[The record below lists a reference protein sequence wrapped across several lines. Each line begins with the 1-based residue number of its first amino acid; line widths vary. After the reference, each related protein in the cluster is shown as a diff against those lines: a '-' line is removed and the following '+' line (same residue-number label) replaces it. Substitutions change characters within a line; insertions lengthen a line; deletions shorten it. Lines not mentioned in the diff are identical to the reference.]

1 VPARFEPQEQNRMR
15 SNLPV
20 TGREVEIAE
29 GEVLVSQTDPKGVIT
44 AVNRAFVRLSGYTAA
59 ELIGQPHN
67 LIRHPDMPSEAYADM
82 WKTLKSGRPWVGRV
96 KNRCKNGDHYW
107 VEANVTP
114 ILQRGQTT
122 GYISVRRK
130 LGREQIRAAESAYA
144 AIRSGQAAGL
154 QLRYGE
160 VHRPSL
166 SERFNPLWLLSLK
179 QRLMLSA
186 AGVVALA
193 AALLYTSAGLGPW
206 SLWLLGIGSVFAF
219 YSAWWLSHDIR
230 DRLYLA
236 SQVFERIAQGD
247 YNDPLPI
254 HRSDSV
260 GKVLIGLK
268 SLQIRLGYQVEEAAK
283 QAKINGRIVSALDVA
298 SACVM
303 VANADNRIVYTNR
316 AIREMFHAAEADLQR
331 GLPGFSAAAVEGG
344 SIDQFHAH
352 PEHQQ
357 RLLRELKA
365 PHHAR
370 IEVGGRILDLVVTP
384 VIAADG
390 ERTGTVTEWKD
401 RTAELAIEEGVST
414 VVAAAARGDFSQRIP
429 LEGKTGFVRNLAI
442 SIGSL
447 MDGTAQSLDA
457 VRRVL
462 QALADGDLSQRIEV
476 QLSGLFDEMK
486 QATNSTV
493 DALSA
498 IVREIQES
506 VDTIHTAAGEIA
518 SGNADLSM
526 RTEQQAAS
534 LEETAASME
543 ELTSTVRATAE
554 NAQTANRLAQ
564 GASSTADGGGRV
576 VGQLVSTMGEIDAQ
590 SRRIEDI
597 IGVIDG
603 IAFQTN
609 ILALNAAVE
618 AARAG
623 EQGRGFAV
631 VAGEVRSLAQ
641 RAATAAREIKALI
654 GESVEKSRSGAQ
666 LAATAGSTMQ
676 EVLAAVRRVSDLMG
690 EISTA
695 SIEQSSGIEQV
706 NQTVTQLDEGTQ
718 QNAALVEE
726 ASAAARSMEEQ
737 AAQLQKAVAR
747 FRL

>member
-1 VPARFEPQEQNRMR
+1 M
-15 SNLPV
+15 
-20 TGREVEIAE
+20 
-29 GEVLVSQTDPKGVIT
+29 
-44 AVNRAFVRLSGYTAA
+44 
-59 ELIGQPHN
+59 
-67 LIRHPDMPSEAYADM
+67 
-82 WKTLKSGRPWVGRV
+82 
-96 KNRCKNGDHYW
+96 
-107 VEANVTP
+107 
-114 ILQRGQTT
+114 
-122 GYISVRRK
+122 
-130 LGREQIRAAESAYA
+130 
-144 AIRSGQAAGL
+144 
-154 QLRYGE
+154 
-160 VHRPSL
+160 
-166 SERFNPLWLLSLK
+166 
-179 QRLMLSA
+179 
-186 AGVVALA
+186 
-193 AALLYTSAGLGPW
+193 
-206 SLWLLGIGSVFAF
+206 FAF

-230 DRLYLA
+230 DRLFLA

-247 YNDPLPI
+247 YGDSLPI

-268 SLQIRLGYQVEEAAK
+268 SLQIRLGYQVEETAK
-283 QAKINGRIVSALDVA
+283 QAKINARIVSALDAA

-303 VANADNRIVYTNR
+303 IANSDNRIVYANR
-316 AIREMFHAAEADLQR
+316 AIRQMFREAERDLQR
-331 GLPGFSAAAVEGG
+331 AIPGFTADKVTGG

-365 PHHAR
+365 PHQTR
-370 IEVGGRILDLVVTP
+370 IEVGGRKLDLIVTP
-384 VIAADG
+384 VIAEDG
-390 ERTGTVTEWKD
+390 ERTGTVTEWRD
-401 RTAELAIEEGVST
+401 RTAELAIEEGVAT

-429 LEGKTGFVRNLAI
+429 LEGKTGFVRNLAM
-442 SIGSL
+442 SIDSL
-447 MDGTAQSLDA
+447 MDSTAQSLEA
-457 VRRVL
+457 VRSVL
-462 QALADGDLSQRIEV
+462 LGLADGDLSRRIEV
-476 QLSGLFDEMK
+476 ELSGLFDEMK

-498 IVREIQES
+498 IVRDIKES
-506 VDTIHTAAGEIA
+506 VDAIHTAASEIA
-518 SGNADLSM
+518 SGNADLSI

-554 NAQTANRLAQ
+554 NAQTANRLSQ
-564 GASSTADGGGRV
+564 GASGTADQGGRA

-654 GESVEKSRSGAQ
+654 SESVEKTRSGAQ
-666 LAATAGSTMQ
+666 LAASAGSTMQ
-676 EVLAAVRRVSDLMG
+676 EVLSAVRRVSDLMG

-695 SIEQSSGIEQV
+695 AIEQSSGIEQV

-737 AAQLQKAVAR
+737 AAQLQRAVAR

>member
-1 VPARFEPQEQNRMR
+1 MR
-15 SNLPV
+15 TNLPV

-29 GEVLVSQTDPKGVIT
+29 GETLVSQTDPKGVIT
-44 AVNRAFVRLSGYTAA
+44 SVNRAFVRVSGYGVE
-59 ELIGQPHN
+59 ELLGQPHN
-67 LIRHPDMPSEAYADM
+67 MIRHPDMPPEAFADM
-82 WKTLKSGRPWVGRV
+82 WKTLKSGRPWVGLV

-114 ILQRGQTT
+114 IVERGQTT

-130 LGREQIRAAESAYA
+130 VSRERIRTAESAYA
-144 AIRSGQAAGL
+144 AIRAGTAAGL
-154 QLRYGE
+154 RLRFGE
-160 VHRPSL
+160 LHRPTL
-166 SERFNPLWLLSLK
+166 SERYNPLWLLTLK

-186 AGVVALA
+186 AGVVVLG
-193 AALLYTSAGLGPW
+193 AALLYSSTGLGPW
-206 SLWLLGIGSVFAF
+206 SLWLLGIGGMFAF

-230 DRLYLA
+230 DRLFIA
-236 SQVFERIAQGD
+236 NEVFERIAQGE
-247 YNDPLPI
+247 YKDPLPI

-268 SLQIRLGYQVEEAAK
+268 SLQIRLGYQVEETAK
-283 QAKINGRIVSALDVA
+283 QAKINARIVSALDAA

-303 VANADNRIVYTNR
+303 IANADNRIVYANR
-316 AIREMFHAAEADLQR
+316 AIRAMFREAETDLRRALPDFTADK
-331 GLPGFSAAAVEGG
+331 VTGG
-344 SIDQFHAH
+344 SIDQFHAN
-352 PEHQQ
+352 PEHQR
-357 RLLRELKA
+357 RLLAELKA
-365 PHHAR
+365 PHHAS
-370 IEVGGRILDLVVTP
+370 IEVGGRKLALVVTP
-384 VIAADG
+384 VFTEDG

-401 RTAELAIEEGVST
+401 RTAELAIEEGVAS

-429 LEGKTGFVRNLAI
+429 LEGKTGFVRNLAV
-442 SIGSL
+442 SIDSL
-447 MDGTAQSLDA
+447 MDSTAQSLEA
-457 VRRVL
+457 VRAVL
-462 QALADGDLSQRIEV
+462 LALADGDLSRRIEV

-486 QATNSTV
+486 QATNSTA
-493 DALSA
+493 DALSE
-498 IVREIQES
+498 IVRDIKTS
-506 VDTIHTAAGEIA
+506 VDTIHTAASEIA
-518 SGNADLSM
+518 AGNADLSV

-543 ELTSTVRATAE
+543 ELTSTVRATAD

-564 GASSTADGGGRV
+564 GASSTADSGGRA
-576 VGQLVSTMGEIDAQ
+576 VGQLVATMGEIDAQ
-590 SRRIEDI
+590 SKRIEDI

-654 GESVEKSRSGAQ
+654 GESVDKSRSGAQ
-666 LAATAGSTMQ
+666 LAASAGSTMQ
-676 EVLAAVRRVSDLMG
+676 QVLSAVRRVSDLMG

-695 SIEQSSGIEQV
+695 AVEQSSGIEQV

-737 AAQLQKAVAR
+737 SAQLRRAVAR